1 MPFVTSAIDRAL
13 QPLSYPFESREDAL
27 VKAVELAK
35 MGSENVSVT
44 DIETGEV
51 LTGEEIV
58 AAVEAL
64 GSRPE

>member
-1 MPFVTSAIDRAL
+1 MPFVTAATDGATSS
-13 QPLSYPFESREDAL
+13 QSFPFETREEAL

-35 MGSENVSVT
+35 AGAENISVT
-44 DIETGEV
+44 DIDTGEV

-64 GSRPE
+64 ASEG